1 MYIVADRRLGE
12 TVTSI
17 LTNCSSVCAGIPEAR
32 FDKQPPDLQRV
43 LTQSF
48 KDPKEWLRN
57 LDSDRC
63 LALAAIFYRL
73 CRYGLWGHVRSILKI
88 DAAEPPVIQ
97 ADRVYQVPGRTAS
110 VYFMSSSGDS
120 LINALKATGKFCT
133 ASGIGASQHP
143 GQTTLREI
151 SESFSLHISVGPD
164 NQFDAHI
171 DRYSPV
177 TEHTG
182 SISCSN
188 IPTREALTHIGRE
201 LFPEKFRKYTGIP
214 GVQVFPDFKLT
225 PDVPRPEPTTRQDAD
240 LPPPFVSLT
249 MRGPVSRPRK
259 PTPAQRPATVLPV
272 DVVTRIDR
280 AIKEQVSR
288 EALLPSHVKVRLARA
303 RKALEFAG
311 PNEETA
317 LRKARDLAVSEA
329 ESYPDPHLFAL
340 DLAERMERARRAN
353 LTYTQL
359 NLSQYGGGDFSS
371 RKAIAGE
378 IRRIALI
385 LRNYLPDK
393 GGKVRSIVIMFGTGN
408 VATRAEVKLD

>member
-1 MYIVADRRLGE
+1 
-12 TVTSI
+12 
-17 LTNCSSVCAGIPEAR
+17 VCAGIPEAR

-48 KDPKEWLRN
+48 KDPKAWLRN

-63 LALAAIFYRL
+63 LALASIFNRM
-73 CRYGLWGHVRSILKI
+73 CRYGIWGHVRSILRI
-88 DAAEPPVIQ
+88 DAAEPPVIL

-110 VYFMSSSGDS
+110 VYFTSVSADS

-133 ASGIGASQHP
+133 ASGLGASQHK

-164 NQFDAHI
+164 NLFDAHI
-171 DRYSPV
+171 DLYSPAP
-177 TEHTG
+177 EHTG
-182 SISCSN
+182 SAFCSN
-188 IPTREALTHIGRE
+188 SPTQAAITHIGRE
-201 LFPEKFRKYTGIP
+201 VFPEKFRKYTGIP
-214 GVQVFPDFKLT
+214 GVQVFPDFQLT
-225 PDVPRPEPTTRQDAD
+225 ANIQRPEPTTRQDAD
-240 LPPPFVSLT
+240 VPPPFVSLT
-249 MRGPVSRPRK
+249 VRGPVSPPRRP
-259 PTPAQRPATVLPV
+259 PQAQRPNPLVPV
-272 DVVTRIDR
+272 DVMTRIDR

-288 EALLPSHVKVRLARA
+288 EALLPSHVRVRLANA

-311 PNEETA
+311 PNEEVA

-329 ESYPDPHLFAL
+329 ANYPDAQLFAL
-340 DLAERMERARRAN
+340 DFAERMEKARRAN
-353 LTYTQL
+353 LTYVQI
-359 NLSQYGGGDFSS
+359 NLSQYGGGDFPS

-393 GGKVRSIVIMFGTGN
+393 AGKVQSIVIIFGAGN
-408 VATRAEVKLD
+408 LATRAEVKLTN